1 MLLQPGWGTVV
12 GSGLFGAGFNGIV
25 NDVNALASHGGAE
38 EPDKT
43 SRGIA
48 LGIGLVFGLAGG
60 GGLSLTMGPL
70 LTNLGTKALSTSAVR
85 LATKFSI
92 PVSRPILTQ
101 TLNTGLK
108 NGISLRTSALVGAA
122 ASFSENMI
130 TNDRR
135 GNGFLDGVGRSI

>member
-60 GGLSLTMGPL
+60 GAITY
-70 LTNLGTKALSTSAVR
+70 NGTATHKFRHQGSFNERRAPRNKVFHPRVSTYLDPDLEHGTQKRNFTPHLCSCWSCR
-85 LATKFSI
+85 LF
-92 PVSRPILTQ
+92 Q
-101 TLNTGLK
+101 
-108 NGISLRTSALVGAA
+108 
-122 ASFSENMI
+122 
-130 TNDRR
+130 
-135 GNGFLDGVGRSI
+135 

>member
-1 MLLQPGWGTVV
+1 MHLPVTV
-12 GSGLFGAGFNGIV
+12 GPRSQ
-25 NDVNALASHGGAE
+25 
-38 EPDKT
+38 T
-43 SRGIA
+43 R
-48 LGIGLVFGLAGG
+48 LAGESLLVSDWSSVLQG